1 MLTVW
6 RSKDKTTEKLSRAAL
21 AAEVFLQITP
31 AGAHALCA
39 KLELVNRPEESRRHE
54 WERKNGASS
63 VFSSELIISNIHWLK
78 RNYVRHTEMLSC
90 LSFSSCTALGIAFY
104 AYWIETDHELYS
116 KCWWNIFVMCH
127 CRGGYTS
134 MSIDAVVDLYLFVC
148 VFFFSFFFKAKQL
161 LSLASWSSQTT
172 ISATVISSRC
182 DGGFHLPGKV
192 RGFAKRREPTGERD
206 LVSVLSLFVNCVC
219 GYCYSSRFPQRLVLV
234 SDKLITLCCLGGLRV
249 AWCAFF
255 SLELQMDEWMS
266 RFADSV
272 VSLIESL
279 PLYDCLCRFL

>member
-148 VFFFSFFFKAKQL
+148 VFFFLSFLKPSSFSLLRVEAARRQYQLQWSHLDVTAGSIFQAKCADLQSAVSRRGEGSCQCPFFVCKLCVRVLLL
-161 LSLASWSSQTT
+161 LSLPAASCPGVWQTDYAML
-172 ISATVISSRC
+172 SGWFES
-182 DGGFHLPGKV
+182 GLV
-192 RGFAKRREPTGERD
+192 R
-206 LVSVLSLFVNCVC
+206 
-219 GYCYSSRFPQRLVLV
+219 
-234 SDKLITLCCLGGLRV
+234 
-249 AWCAFF
+249 FF
-255 SLELQMDEWMS
+255 
-266 RFADSV
+266 
-272 VSLIESL
+272 
-279 PLYDCLCRFL
+279 